1 MNQRQ
6 LAHSSTVVEAM
17 DWSGEQCA
25 PLDPS
30 PLAALRRAFVGMD
43 RTALVMAAMW
53 LFIAAV
59 SAMDVYFSIKYEY
72 ALTAEEMNP
81 IGPWL
86 MRLDGGSVGLFMACK
101 FFGNLV
107 ALGAL
112 QLLYF
117 HYRRVCLVATAV
129 LCAAQCVLAA
139 LLLSHTVDVL
149 LGLAP

>member
-1 MNQRQ
+1 MEWT
-6 LAHSSTVVEAM
+6 AEPWAAVAS
-17 DWSGEQCA
+17 
-25 PLDPS
+25 S
-30 PLAALRRAFVGMD
+30 PLAALRRAIVGLD

-81 IGPWL
+81 IGRWL

-101 FFGNLV
+101 FFCNLV
-107 ALGAL
+107 ALGIL

-117 HYRRVCLVATAV
+117 HHRRLCLVATAV